1 MSKVRKISDG
11 KRSSGK
17 SLLGKSIIPLI
28 AAGMVFAAF
37 QPSAAYREV
46 PLEQRDA
53 FKVCADPHNMPNSN
67 DKREG
72 FEDKIAE
79 LFADALGMELE
90 FYYFPQ
96 RMAFIRNSLRK
107 QIDIGVYACDVVM
120 SVPEDFGEATPTIP
134 YYKSQYVIVFKD
146 SWKHSDKVEKPED
159 IVNLSEDEREGMMI
173 GMTDGSTGN
182 VWVVRNGLRSHATS
196 YRRMM
201 GDARVSIGDVYLKD
215 LLEGKIT
222 HAIVWGP
229 IAGYWMTHEAPDA
242 GLRMLPLFN
251 HPKDARQRF
260 EYTFSM
266 GVRHGDYYM
275 RSALDDL
282 IDTHQDEINEILE
295 SYGVPLL
302 PLR

>member
-1 MSKVRKISDG
+1 MSKVSTADTNRRPSV
-11 KRSSGK
+11 
-17 SLLGKSIIPLI
+17 KSIL
-28 AAGMVFAAF
+28 AMTLMGAVMVASF
-37 QPSAAYREV
+37 QASAAYREV
-46 PLEQRDA
+46 PLNQRDS

-67 DKREG
+67 KNREG

-96 RMAFIRNSLRK
+96 RMAFIRNTLRK
-107 QIDIGVYACDVVM
+107 QIDINVYACDVVM
-120 SVPEDFGEATPTIP
+120 SVPDDFGEVTPTIP
-134 YYKSQYVIVFKD
+134 YYRSQYAIVFKD
-146 SWKHSDKVEKPED
+146 SWEQSDKVETPED
-159 IVNLSEDEREGMMI
+159 IVSLSEEEREGMLI

-182 VWVVRNGLRSHATS
+182 VWVVRNGLRSNATT
-196 YRRMM
+196 YRRML
-201 GDARVSIGDVYLKD
+201 GDARVSIGDVYLND

-229 IAGYWMTHEAPDA
+229 IAGYWLTHEAPDA
-242 GLRMLPLFN
+242 GFRMLPLYN
-251 HPKDARQRF
+251 HPEDARQRF

-275 RSALDDL
+275 RGALDEL
-282 IDTHQDEINEILE
+282 IDEHQDEINEILE